1 MTDLRPERKEATVT
15 TSPAGSTTVPSTD
28 IDPFSVE
35 SLQDP
40 FAADGA
46 VREIGPVVYVAAH
59 GYYAVTRFADIRK
72 GLRNWRTFSSTDR
85 PFYEDSPFRPRIV
98 LFEEPPDHTRTK
110 SAIMDVLGPRNLTW
124 MGEYFAQ
131 QADDLLDRLLTAD
144 TVELDA
150 YRDLAVRYLLK
161 VFPDVI
167 GMPEEGRESLLKFG
181 SAGLNA
187 FGPPSEL
194 RTRKLAAGAEAVE
207 WIERNV
213 DRESLSDDGL
223 GAQLYAMADE
233 GRISEQEA
241 RDLVK
246 TVFAAGFDTSTS
258 GIASMLRAFGDHPG
272 EWRKLRENP
281 DLVANAW
288 EEAVRF
294 YPPNRFGGR
303 WTPDGADV
311 AGHHIPAGAKVLMMW
326 LGAARDPR
334 EFDDPDVFR
343 VDRELR
349 NGHLSFGFG
358 LHTCAGNMVA
368 RLEATTLL
376 RRMVERV
383 ADVERAGEPRTA
395 INYQAFGHD
404 HVPLALHRAPR

>member
-1 MTDLRPERKEATVT
+1 MRTDTPVRDI
-15 TSPAGSTTVPSTD
+15 PSTD
-28 IDPFSVE
+28 IDPFSME
-35 SLQDP
+35 SLADP

-46 VREIGPVVYVAAH
+46 VREIAPVVYVAKH
-59 GYYAVTRFADIRK
+59 DYYAVTRFADIRK
-72 GLRNWRTFSSTDR
+72 GLRNWRVFSSTDR
-85 PFYEDSPFRPRIV
+85 PFYEDSEFRPRIV
-98 LFEEPPDHTRTK
+98 LFEEPPAHTRTK
-110 SAIMDVLGPRNLTW
+110 AAIMDVLGPKNLGW
-124 MGEYFAQ
+124 MGEYFKE
-131 QADDLLDRLLTAD
+131 QADLLVDGLMRDESVTAD
-144 TVELDA
+144 GYLDLSIG
-150 YRDLAVRYLLK
+150 YVLK

-167 GMPEEGRESLLKFG
+167 GMPGEGREALLKFG

-187 FGPPSEL
+187 FGPASEH
-194 RTRKLAAGAEAVE
+194 RDRKLAAGSEAVAWVE
-207 WIERNV
+207 DNINR
-213 DRESLSDDGL
+213 DALRPDGL

-233 GRISEQEA
+233 GRISENEA

-272 EWRKLRENP
+272 EWQKMRENR
-281 DLVANAW
+281 DLVPAAW

-311 AGHHIPAGAKVLMMW
+311 DGYRLPPGAKVLMMW

-334 EFDDPDVFR
+334 EYDDPDVFCI
-343 VDRELR
+343 DRPTP
-349 NGHLSFGFG
+349 NGHLAFGFG

-376 RRMVERV
+376 TSMVERISF
-383 ADVERAGEPRTA
+383 VERAGEPRTA
-395 INYQAFGHD
+395 INYQAFGHEYA
-404 HVPLALHRAPR
+404 PLRLHRA